1 MALGIPSGP
10 GVDAF
15 LIIVVVFFA
24 YLIYRKMDETGK
36 IGKMIKS
43 HTGGDEEEGADT
55 IENMDE
61 PAYLLIKNKD
71 NGINWTMVSCETGED
86 NGPDDWTATFTTDEG
101 HDEFIS
107 SDQVRAVPHYKQVSG
122 NVIIWEYSKNGFGD
136 VRERESRNKN
146 EHIKRLVLE
155 NKALKSQLMGKSI
168 DVQEQMAMHREEAGK
183 RYRSPTATGS
193 RQNEKF
199 HSYDKK
205 DKKYS
210 EEEEEKND
218 EENPESQEPD
228 PFED

>member
-71 NGINWTMVSCETGED
+71 NGINWTMVSCEPGED
-86 NGPDDWTATFTTDEG
+86 NG
-101 HDEFIS
+101 
-107 SDQVRAVPHYKQVSG
+107 R
-122 NVIIWEYSKNGFGD
+122 
-136 VRERESRNKN
+136 
-146 EHIKRLVLE
+146 
-155 NKALKSQLMGKSI
+155 
-168 DVQEQMAMHREEAGK
+168 
-183 RYRSPTATGS
+183 
-193 RQNEKF
+193 
-199 HSYDKK
+199 
-205 DKKYS
+205 
-210 EEEEEKND
+210 
-218 EENPESQEPD
+218 
-228 PFED
+228 